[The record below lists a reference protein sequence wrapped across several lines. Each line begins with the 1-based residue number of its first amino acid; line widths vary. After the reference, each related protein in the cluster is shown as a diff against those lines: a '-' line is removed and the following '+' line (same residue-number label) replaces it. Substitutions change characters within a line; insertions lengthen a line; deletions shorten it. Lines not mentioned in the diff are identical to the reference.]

1 MRLPCIL
8 TLSALAQAVLAA
20 QFKVIAPQGKD
31 VLVSVNGVNT
41 KLSAADLDVP
51 YFVGNADAGGSAKYR
66 VCL

>member
-31 VLVSVNGVNT
+31 VKVSVNGVETN
-41 KLSAADLDVP
+41 LSASIADVP
-51 YFVGNADAGGSAKYR
+51 YFVGNADAAENSKYK
-66 VCL
+66 VC